1 MLTHPS
7 RATQNLFH
15 DNKSC
20 ESSITTLYLLEISEC
35 ICYYLPVTECP
46 LWALSLLHIRTA
58 NGVIFWYILDLQR
71 LFHFIAC
78 VAFLS
83 ISLFLKFFLWSLL
96 LVGFPLKVL
105 NVLSYCFSPKI
116 LILYFSCSFWPFCPN
131 CPPTNRPCLVSSD
144 LLRYWSKFVNTC
156 NKAVELFLGS

>member
-1 MLTHPS
+1 MLTHPF

-20 ESSITTLYLLEISEC
+20 EPSITTLYLLEISEC

-46 LWALSLLHIRTA
+46 LWALSLLHIGTA

-78 VAFLS
+78 VPFLS

-105 NVLSYCFSPKI
+105 NVLSYCFAPK
-116 LILYFSCSFWPFCPN
+116 FWFCIFHAVFGHFVRIV
-131 CPPTNRPCLVSSD
+131 PPQIDPV
-144 LLRYWSKFVNTC
+144 W
-156 NKAVELFLGS
+156 